1 MPPKVMILG
10 LDGATFRFIRPMIA
24 AGRLPALA
32 SLVERGAS
40 GELKSIY
47 PPHTSAAWPT
57 FFTGQLPGHHGAF
70 NFYELELNQYSRR
83 GAPTLSTARQGHTI
97 FDVASRA
104 GMKVASIHVPMTFP
118 TWKVNGVMFSGYPA
132 PAGSP
137 ACAYPRELAARWGDL
152 TGITW
157 TLDPD
162 KRLAWSRRHIA
173 RQTEICEEALTEYQ
187 PDLFMTVFM
196 ESDWAHHYL
205 MRYSDSRSPAYT
217 EADGAR
223 YGDYINRM
231 YEALDEALVRLLK
244 HAGPDTTVIVVSDHG
259 GTVSA
264 PNAFHL
270 NAWLAEQGLFTPAG
284 GSKTQTGYNLARPV
298 IKRLKR
304 FPIRELREQSWMR
317 RIAPLVDGTADLA
330 KRTGL
335 NRIMERAY
343 EVVDS
348 GTKFDP
354 ARTKAYRFQ
363 IVTQA
368 EGIVINL
375 AGRQPEGIVQPG
387 DEYEAL
393 RDEIVAGLKALRT
406 PEGEPL
412 MLDVYKREDVF
423 PGPYMEGVP
432 DIVTRLDPMYR
443 VGTNPTAPLFTK
455 LTADDVRGPLSGW
468 HDDYGIMIVTGPGV
482 ANQTQVPNAE
492 LSNMAPT
499 VLRALGMTAPDWME
513 GVVQPGVFD
522 SEAEFVP
529 AAVGGGGDEWQAD
542 DYEVTE
548 SEEQSIKER
557 LQNLGYL

>member
-10 LDGATFRFIRPMIA
+10 LDGATFRFIRPMVES
-24 AGRLPALA
+24 GRLPALA
-32 SLVERGAS
+32 SLMQRGAS

-70 NFYELELNQYSRR
+70 NFYELELKQYSRR
-83 GAPTLSTARQGHTI
+83 GSPTLSDARQGHTI

-132 PAGSP
+132 PAGSV
-137 ACAYPRELAARWGDL
+137 ACAYPRDLAARWGDL

-157 TLDPD
+157 TLNPD

-173 RQTEICEEALTEYQ
+173 RQTEICEEALSQYE

-217 EADGAR
+217 EADAAR

-231 YEALDEALVRLLK
+231 YAALDEALVRLLK

-270 NAWLAEQGLFTPAG
+270 NAWLAEQGLFTPTG
-284 GSKTQTGYNLARPV
+284 GNKTKTSYNVARSV

-304 FPIRELREQSWMR
+304 FPVRELREQSWMR
-317 RIAPLVDGTADLA
+317 HIAPIVDGSAKLA
-330 KRTGL
+330 RRTGL
-335 NRIMERAY
+335 GKIMERAY
-343 EVVDS
+343 EVADS
-348 GTKFDP
+348 GAKFDP

-393 RDEIVAGLKALRT
+393 RDDIIAGLKALRT
-406 PEGEPL
+406 PDGEPL
-412 MLDVYKREDVF
+412 MLDVYKREDIF
-423 PGPYMEGVP
+423 PGPYMESVP
-432 DIVTRLDPMYR
+432 DIITRLHPMYR
-443 VGTNPTAPLFTK
+443 VGTNPAAPLYTK
-455 LTADDVRGPLSGW
+455 LTAGDVRGPLSGW
-468 HDDYGIMIVTGPGV
+468 HDDYGVMIVAGPGV
-482 ANQTQVPNAE
+482 AGETNVQGAE
-492 LSNMAPT
+492 LKNMAPT
-499 VLRALGMTAPDWME
+499 VLRALGMAAPDWME
-513 GVVQPGVFD
+513 GVVQPGVYSAD
-522 SEAEFVP
+522 AELALV
-529 AAVGGGGDEWQAD
+529 AAGGDAGEWQTD
-542 DYEVTE
+542 EYEVTE
-548 SEEQSIKER
+548 SEEASIKER